1 MIPPRVRY
9 TGILLLLLAI
19 GTWSGKACAQAPVQT
34 TAPERK
40 GVYIGVGFGQDLG
53 GFFGFGV
60 TYWPTP
66 WLSGFVGGGWAIAD
80 FGYQTG
86 LEFRLPAQSR
96 TSGFLTAMYG
106 YNGAIHVK
114 GLEKLDAV
122 YTGPTFGGGVML
134 QQRRSRNYW
143 RFSVNLPIRSQ
154 EFLDHLD
161 AVKKMP
167 NVEMQQGLL
176 PVTFGIGFHLGL

>member
-1 MIPPRVRY
+1 MIVARTRC
-9 TGILLLLLAI
+9 TGILLILLAT
-19 GTWSGKACAQAPVQT
+19 GAWPEKVCAQAPVQ
-34 TAPERK
+34 ASQPERK
-40 GVYIGVGFGQDLG
+40 GAYIGVGFGQDLG
-53 GFFGFGV
+53 GLFGFGV

-80 FGYQTG
+80 LSYQTG
-86 LEFRLPAQSR
+86 LEFRLPTKSR

-114 GLEKLDAV
+114 GLEKLDGV
-122 YTGPTFGGGVML
+122 YIGPTFGGGVML
-134 QQRRSRNYW
+134 QQRSSRNYW
-143 RFSVNLPIRSQ
+143 RFSVNVPIRSQ
-154 EFLDHLD
+154 QFLDDWD

-167 NVEMQQGLL
+167 NVEVQQDLL